1 MALNIFQAL
10 QGLASALLTFPHGAH
25 ETLLLRAVAPVL
37 GFRYGAA
44 LGPDE
49 FRLLRLPDAG
59 AAALAFTLHTFRLDA
74 APPYIALSYTWV
86 DPVLPSDGTS
96 SSSSS
101 SSSTS
106 SPHRKVITLDGRPFP
121 VLPNLLDAL
130 TRLAAAR
137 PGSYIWID
145 SICINQTDHA
155 ERASQVRAM
164 DTVYSRAAETVIWLG
179 EATEATHRA
188 LPSLQAMGG
197 QGVAAEER
205 ILRWG
210 RTQTFGDAFVA
221 DDAESLRRNGLPA
234 MTADDWDDV
243 ADVVGRVWFRR
254 VWVIQEVALSPNPV
268 ILIGPHVL
276 PWATVGNAAL
286 VTMGSSVVT
295 ALFGLRQGGHRI
307 LRLVEGM
314 VLAGMLHMLR
324 EWCRGEESPFRDILA
339 KTDYAAG
346 IDQNT
351 LGAELLNVLMVSKGS
366 VSTVRQDRV
375 YGLLGIMNHIARK
388 KGLQLPNIEVD
399 YHSSGD
405 VLLTKLGLYLYN
417 ETQSLNLL
425 SLAGESSRGIPTS
438 LPSWLPS
445 FEHVNTPL
453 LGANWATLRPYNAS
467 ASTVSPFTI
476 DEDTHTLHVQVSAPT
491 LGAIEELGEV
501 WADLMQGRILKTITI
516 LLHTGD
522 TYHPT
527 GEPVV
532 EALWRTLLTDSNLTS
547 RPAPPN
553 LAASF
558 KAWFKVMTVT
568 ATLKSFVAHRHLH
581 DIFDALEP
589 LFTLADTRDQTGLLP
604 KSQEM
609 FDFLCSLGAFSKPGI
624 QAFTQQ
630 EREDFMMNLGR
641 EASMYEGLVRLTLPH
656 ARRLARTVRGALC
669 LAPSS
674 AEVGDK
680 IMIVKG
686 CATPLV
692 LRRVTDTPDTFKV
705 IGDTY
710 VHGFMFGEHI
720 TEDIGWRDIA
730 LV

>member
-10 QGLASALLTFPHGAH
+10 QGLASTLLSFPHGAH
-25 ETLLLRAVAPVL
+25 QTLLLRAVAPVL

-49 FRLLRLPDAG
+49 FRLLRLPDADD
-59 AAALAFTLHTFRLDA
+59 AAPAFTLHTFRLDA

-86 DPVLPSDGTS
+86 DPVLPSDAPA
-96 SSSSS
+96 SS

-106 SPHRKVITLDGRPFP
+106 PPHRRIITLDGRPFP

-137 PGSYIWID
+137 PGRYIWID
-145 SICINQTDHA
+145 GICINQADHA
-155 ERASQVRAM
+155 ERALQVRAM
-164 DTVYSRAAETVIWLG
+164 DAVYSRAAETVIWLG
-179 EATEATHRA
+179 EATEATRRA
-188 LPSLQAMGG
+188 LPSLQAMGEG
-197 QGVAAEER
+197 ASAEER
-205 ILRWG
+205 ILHWG
-210 RTQTFGDAFVA
+210 RTETFGDAFVA

-234 MTADDWDDV
+234 MTADDWTDV
-243 ADVVGRVWFRR
+243 ADVVNRTWFRR

-268 ILIGPHVL
+268 ILVGPHVL

-286 VTMGSSVVT
+286 VTMGSSAMT
-295 ALFGLRQGGHRI
+295 GLFGLKHDGQNF
-307 LRLVEGM
+307 RLVEGI

-324 EWCRGEESPFRDILA
+324 EWCRGEESPFRDILS

-346 IDQNT
+346 VDQNT

-388 KGLQLPNIEVD
+388 KGLPLPAIEVD
-399 YHSSGD
+399 YHSSSD
-405 VLLTKLGLYLYN
+405 ALLTKLGRYLYN

-425 SLAGESSRGIPTS
+425 SLAGESSHGTATS

-445 FEHVNTPL
+445 FENVTTPL
-453 LGANWATLRPYNAS
+453 LGPNYATLRPYNAS
-467 ASTVSPFTI
+467 ASTISPFTI
-476 DEDTHTLHVQVSAPT
+476 DEEVRTLHVQVSVPT

-501 WADLMQGRILKTITI
+501 WADLMQGHFLKTITI

-522 TYHPT
+522 TYNPT
-527 GEPVV
+527 AEPVV

-568 ATLKSFVAHRHLH
+568 ATLKSFVANRHLH

-589 LFTLADTRDQTGLLP
+589 MFTLADTRDQTGLLP

-624 QAFTQQ
+624 QVMTQQ

-641 EASMYEGLVRLTLPH
+641 EASMYEGLVRLTLPN

-669 LAPSS
+669 LTPSS

-692 LRRVTDTPDTFKV
+692 LRRVKDTPDTFKV
-705 IGDTY
+705 IGDAY

-720 TEDIGWRDIA
+720 TEDTVWRDIA